1 MKRFFLALALCAA
14 LLCTGCTN
22 TVELASHPVKAT
34 LRPDSGLKSWSS
46 AEYNFSFSYHHTW
59 YAADSTTAIVT
70 LVSPAEDATPGFR
83 EYIAFG
89 GFFNTE
95 QKTAAEIADA
105 GVADMQKLFPSVTL
119 EKSNSV
125 QLSGAN
131 AELRIF
137 KGHIDDSNLGA
148 ADNYFWHQYTWL
160 DRDISYSLTFA
171 CTEKMSALY
180 LPEFEFV
187 KSTLVIEL
195 S

>member
-119 EKSNSV
+119 EK
-125 QLSGAN
+125 
-131 AELRIF
+131 RR
-137 KGHIDDSNLGA
+137 A
-148 ADNYFWHQYTWL
+148 AHF
-160 DRDISYSLTFA
+160 
-171 CTEKMSALY
+171 
-180 LPEFEFV
+180 
-187 KSTLVIEL
+187 
-195 S
+195 